1 MQNPMYKSMVGKKK
15 YSKIIPMY
23 SPQMDKVLNTSKK
36 EVKNGGT
43 CSQPNSKKINPKNTQ
58 PKPVVKIDF
67 GNKNFDKKNLVN
79 QFQYGKLGFGNIFVQ
94 LWFR

>member
-1 MQNPMYKSMVGKKK
+1 MVGKKK

-43 CSQPNSKKINPKNTQ
+43 CS
-58 PKPVVKIDF
+58 
-67 GNKNFDKKNLVN
+67 
-79 QFQYGKLGFGNIFVQ
+79 
-94 LWFR
+94 